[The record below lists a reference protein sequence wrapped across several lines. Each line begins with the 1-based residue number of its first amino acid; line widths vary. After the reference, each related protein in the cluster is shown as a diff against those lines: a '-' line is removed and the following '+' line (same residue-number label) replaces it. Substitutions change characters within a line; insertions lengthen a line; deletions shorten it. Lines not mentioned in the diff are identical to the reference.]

1 MANTKTGSKLFCS
14 KVMGRIYAV
23 IALLAT
29 AGSPAMASDAPANVA
44 VVATPSTSHHSGDT
58 TVAALNDGN
67 SPENSRE
74 RGPGSYGNWPRTGT
88 EWVQYEWT
96 QPIATKQVEVYW
108 WMDGQGVGAPKSCRL
123 LYWNGT
129 EFVPVANANGY
140 GVERNQFNVTAFDE
154 VTTTKLRLEIV
165 SDGSLSTGVL
175 EWRVLDSGSSPAFPP
190 TVEAGIDR
198 VVILGGKTYLSG
210 KVKSLKSTGT
220 NAASLTWTK
229 ESGPSF
235 TETVPAKLPVGL
247 FVTVSLLLCG
257 VVLAVGRLRATKGS
271 RWPLAACGALLTALA
286 VAGVALWPQMHATRV
301 VVPGQAQ
308 FENANAAETT
318 ATFSV
323 PGDYILKLTANQGTL
338 SSSSTL
344 KVKVDRPPP
353 AERLDV
359 VYTKRYTIDSPLWN
373 ARAKSLIVSW
383 IPYCIDQCN
392 RTNLT
397 QGQGGI
403 DNFVEAAKALRGEP
417 HARHKGYVFAN
428 AWVHQ
433 TVESMCI
440 ALMVDPKGDAEII
453 AAQELMKKTLE
464 DWIPKILGAQEPD
477 GYLQTAYTLADRRRW
492 RAKWAPENRADHEG
506 YVMGY
511 FIESAINHYTLTEG
525 KDLRLYNAA
534 KKLADCWVTNIGPGK
549 KDWYDGHQE
558 MEQALVRFGRF
569 VNDMEGGGRGD
580 EYVKLARFLLDSRRG
595 GEEYDQS
602 HQLPIKQYEAV
613 GHAVR
618 ATYNYSAMADVAAE
632 TADRD
637 YESAVMSLWD
647 SMVNK
652 KYYVTGGIGSGETSE
667 GFGPNY
673 SLRNEAYCEACSS
686 CGLIFFQYK
695 LNLAYHDAKYAD
707 LYEETMYNALLGSMD
722 LAGKNFYY
730 DNPLVD
736 YRGRYPWHVCPCCV
750 GNIPRTLLM
759 IPTWTYLKS
768 ADGLYVNMF
777 IGSRINVEKVAGTD
791 VEMVQQTDYPWSGK
805 ISITVNPKQTKKFSV
820 YVRIPNR
827 DTSELYT
834 PTPEVSGVKSFA
846 VNGTAVTPKIEKG
859 YAVVTRE
866 WKAGDKIELELPLA
880 VQRITADERIVPN
893 RGRVALRYGP
903 LIYNV
908 ERADQADI
916 NQALGDAP
924 LKPEWKGDLLGGVV
938 ALTGTWAN
946 GEPLVAIPNFARMN
960 RLGQTATDDS
970 PGNAGV
976 TFAPGASVQGN
987 TTPATNNASA
997 QPSRRRNRADGPQSA
1012 VWIKAAN

>member
-1 MANTKTGSKLFCS
+1 MLNCLAICS
-14 KVMGRIYAV
+14 
-23 IALLAT
+23 LLAGGASGSAT
-29 AGSPAMASDAPANVA
+29 AAEGAANVA
-44 VVATPSTSHHSGDT
+44 VVATTSSSYNSGDT
-58 TVAALNDGN
+58 STAALNDGN
-67 SPENSRE
+67 QPENSRE

-88 EWVQYEWT
+88 EWVQYEWS
-96 QPIATKQVEVYW
+96 QPIATRQIEVYW
-108 WMDGQGVGAPKSCRL
+108 WIDGQGVGAPKSCRL

-129 EFVPVANANGY
+129 EFVPVANAQGL
-140 GVERNQFNVTAFDE
+140 GVARDQFNSTTFDE
-154 VTTTKLRLEIV
+154 VKTSKLRLEIV
-165 SDGSLSTGVL
+165 SDGRLSTGVL

-190 TVEAGIDR
+190 TAMAGIDR

-210 KVKSLKSTGT
+210 AVKSLKSDGIKV
-220 NAASLTWTK
+220 TWSK
-229 ESGPSF
+229 ESGPG
-235 TETVPAKLPVGL
+235 K
-247 FVTVSLLLCG
+247 VTF
-257 VVLAVGRLRATKGS
+257 AD
-271 RWPLAACGALLTALA
+271 
-286 VAGVALWPQMHATRV
+286 
-301 VVPGQAQ
+301 
-308 FENANAAETT
+308 ANASETT
-318 ATFSV
+318 ATFSKA
-323 PGDYILKLTANQGTL
+323 GDYVLKLTAQQNGL
-338 SSSSTL
+338 SASSTL
-344 KVKVDRPPP
+344 KVHAEPAPPK
-353 AERLDV
+353 ERLDV
-359 VYTKRYTIDSPLWN
+359 VYTKRYSIDSPLWN
-373 ARAKSLIVSW
+373 ARAKALIVNW

-403 DNFVEAAKALRGEP
+403 DNFIEAAKALRGEP

-453 AAQELMKKTLE
+453 AAQEKMKATLE
-464 DWIPKILGAQEPD
+464 DWIPKILAAQEPD

-534 KKLADCWVTNIGPGK
+534 KKLADCWVANIGPGK

-569 VNDMEGGGRGD
+569 VNDMEGQGRGD
-580 EYVKLARFLLDSRRG
+580 SYVTLARFLLDSRRG

-632 TADRD
+632 TGDRD

-647 SMVNK
+647 NIVNK

-686 CGLIFFQYK
+686 CGMIFFQYK
-695 LNLAYHDAKYAD
+695 LNLAYHDAKFAD
-707 LYEETMYNALLGSMD
+707 LYEESMYNALLGSMD
-722 LAGKNFYY
+722 LEAKNFYY

-736 YRGRYPWHVCPCCV
+736 RRARYPWHVCPCCV

-759 IPTWTYLKS
+759 IPTWTYVKGE
-768 ADGLYVNMF
+768 DGLYVNMF

-791 VEMVQQTDYPWSGK
+791 IEMVQKTDYPWSGK
-805 ISITVNPKQTKKFSV
+805 VAITVNPKQAKKFSV

-827 DTSELYT
+827 TTSELYT
-834 PTPEVSGVKSFA
+834 PTPEVSGLKSLA
-846 VNGTAVTPKIEKG
+846 VNGKSLKPKIEQG

-866 WKAGDKIELELPLA
+866 WKAGDTIELELPLEP
-880 VQRITADERIVPN
+880 QRIKADEKIVAN

-908 ERADQADI
+908 ERADQGDL
-916 NQALGDAP
+916 NQAIGAGP
-924 LKPEWKGDLLGGVV
+924 LKPEWRGDLLGGVMV
-938 ALTGTWAN
+938 LTGTWAD
-946 GEPLVAIPNFARMN
+946 GKPLLAVPNFARMN
-960 RLGQTATDDS
+960 RLGQEPAGS
-970 PGNAGV
+970 ESVGNSSV
-976 TFAPGASVQGN
+976 NYAPGATVSAA
-987 TTPATNNASA
+987 TTTTNDAAA
-997 QPSRRRNRADGPQSA
+997 QPGERRRRARAEGAQSM
-1012 VWIKAAN
+1012 VWIKEE